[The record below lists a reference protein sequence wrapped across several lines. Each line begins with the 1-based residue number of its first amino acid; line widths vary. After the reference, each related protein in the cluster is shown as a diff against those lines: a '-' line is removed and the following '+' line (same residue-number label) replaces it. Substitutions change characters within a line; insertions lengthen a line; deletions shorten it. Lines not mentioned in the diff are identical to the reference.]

1 MLTQSNNAKKDDQ
14 VQATA
19 EQRLTALEGTV
30 AGLSEKIDTLH
41 KMLKEQT
48 DLVNEYVSK
57 QAAAG
62 NATANRVGGL
72 SPEDVLYTFV
82 CRRKFDHLEKE
93 LGRLRQLLVGPE
105 SIRKAS

>member
-1 MLTQSNNAKKDDQ
+1 MLAQSDNAKDGQ

-19 EQRLTALEGTV
+19 EQRLAALEGTV
-30 AGLSEKIDTLH
+30 AGLSEAVEKLH
-41 KMLKEQT
+41 KMLKEQAE
-48 DLVNEYVSK
+48 LLNEHATR
-57 QAAAG
+57 QLAAG
-62 NATANRVGGL
+62 NSTASRVGGL

>member
-1 MLTQSNNAKKDDQ
+1 MLTQGNNAKDDQ

-19 EQRLTALEGTV
+19 EQRLAALEGIV
-30 AGLSEKIDTLH
+30 AGLSETVDKLH
-41 KMLKEQT
+41 QALKEQSE
-48 DLVNEYVSK
+48 LLNEYGSK
-57 QAAAG
+57 QLAAG
-62 NATANRVGGL
+62 NPPANRVGGL

-93 LGRLRQLLVGPE
+93 LTRMRQLLIGPE

>member
-1 MLTQSNNAKKDDQ
+1 MLTQSNNAKDDQ
-14 VQATA
+14 VQVTA
-19 EQRLTALEGTV
+19 EQRLAALEGLV
-30 AGLSEKIDTLH
+30 AGLSETVDKLH
-41 KMLKEQT
+41 KALQEQSE
-48 DLVNEYVSK
+48 LVNDYVSK

-62 NATANRVGGL
+62 SAPSNRVGGL